1 MLQIERKARLYHRV
15 LSVSTGTP
23 CRPPKTNSIPSM
35 LGGYCLKE
43 VATIAIYLYMW
54 RENKRRDRAAE
65 QLAEAGTQKT
75 INVGAL
81 SEAERE
87 AIERGM
93 RDVTDVDN
101 PGFRY
106 VL

>member
-1 MLQIERKARLYHRV
+1 
-15 LSVSTGTP
+15 
-23 CRPPKTNSIPSM
+23 M

-43 VATIAIYLYMW
+43 VATIAIYIYMW
-54 RENKRRDRAAE
+54 RENRRRDRATE
-65 QLAEAGTQKT
+65 ELVEAGTGKT

-81 SEAERE
+81 SNAERE

-93 RDVTDVDN
+93 RDITDLDN

>member
-1 MLQIERKARLYHRV
+1 MIHR
-15 LSVSTGTP
+15 
-23 CRPPKTNSIPSM
+23 M

-54 RENKRRDRAAE
+54 RENKRRDKAAAE
-65 QLAEAGTQKT
+65 LAEAGVDETT
-75 INVGAL
+75 NVGAL
-81 SEAERE
+81 SKVERE

-93 RDVTDVDN
+93 RDTTDLDN